1 MTKRQA
7 WRVLVVD
14 DYAAYRETLQQVF
27 APDSRFIIVG
37 EAANGE
43 EAIQIAAQLHPSLVL
58 MDMRLPDMNGLAAA
72 EIIKRHQPQII
83 IFILSSDWSPAYE
96 RRAKAVGIAA
106 RLAKQTFNLE
116 ELYRLIKE

>member
-1 MTKRQA
+1 VRSP
-7 WRVLVVD
+7 LV
-14 DYAAYRETLQQVF
+14 
-27 APDSRFIIVG
+27 SRFIIVG

-58 MDMRLPDMNGLAAA
+58 MDMRLPDMNGLVAA